1 MARSLASWLFIRRWR
16 LLAAALTIGL
26 GLASRAFLHGPAA
39 KITGVA
45 LYATLI
51 YWLVRAFVPSSDRT
65 EQPQASSLAAPALIA
80 LAISWGVE
88 FLQLT
93 PLPARLSAMHPV
105 LRLIFGEVFSV
116 TDLIW
121 YALGVSAGV
130 LIELS
135 LRAATRRAP
144 ASRLPR
150 VDNH

>member
-1 MARSLASWLFIRRWR
+1 MPRSLATRLLSRRWP
-16 LLAAALTIGL
+16 LTAAALTIAL

-51 YWLVRAFVPSSDRT
+51 YWLVRTVIPRSDRA
-65 EQPQASSLAAPALIA
+65 EQPQASSPAAPDVAAPALVA
-80 LAISWGVE
+80 LAISWGIE

-93 PLPARLSAMHPV
+93 PIPARLSAMHPV

-121 YALGVSAGV
+121 YALGVTAGV

-144 ASRLPR
+144 ST
-150 VDNH
+150 